1 MPRKDEFQT
10 ITIQRNFDA
19 PASLVYAA
27 WIDPKHIVHWYYA
40 SEGWTTPFAESDP
53 REGGIFRIGFAS
65 PDGKNDFTFEGV
77 YNELVP
83 NKRIVFTIGDG
94 RPVTIDLEERNG
106 KTLLT
111 LVLAL
116 EDVHSAEQQREGWT
130 AMLIHLGEYLAHI

>member
-1 MPRKDEFQT
+1 MTKTDEFQT
-10 ITIQRNFDA
+10 ITIQRSFDA

-27 WIDPKHIVHWYYA
+27 WTDAKHIVHWYYA

-53 REGGIFRIGFAS
+53 REGGTFRIGFAS

-130 AMLIHLGEYLAHI
+130 AMLIHLGEYLARI